1 MRFVQ
6 NRLVKI
12 LVVFFI
18 EPEFQQMIL
27 KLIIYKLQ
35 RSKVWNNMY
44 FETLQILAY
53 TILVQFLNLDIVK
66 TGVDIFRVHG

>member
-1 MRFVQ
+1 
-6 NRLVKI
+6 
-12 LVVFFI
+12 
-18 EPEFQQMIL
+18 
-27 KLIIYKLQ
+27 
-35 RSKVWNNMY
+35 MY

>member
-1 MRFVQ
+1 MRFGQ